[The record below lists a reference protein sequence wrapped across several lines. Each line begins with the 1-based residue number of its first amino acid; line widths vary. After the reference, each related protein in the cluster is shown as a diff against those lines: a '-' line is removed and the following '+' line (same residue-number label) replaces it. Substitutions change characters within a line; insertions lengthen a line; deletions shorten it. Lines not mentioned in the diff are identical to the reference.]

1 MKEIELTSDLV
12 IILKNG
18 NKVTADEIEYACSPY
33 IDRTKDND
41 RDDDDSDGL
50 TFAFELK
57 KKSKDDFPIIL
68 HHDLR
73 LRPKFIPKG
82 CFDVLDAKNLFG
94 MSMEEVNAYI
104 KIGLANEGQ
113 LSSYQR
119 SLRK

>member
-50 TFAFELK
+50 TFAFEFK
-57 KKSKDDFPIIL
+57 KKKDDFPIII

-73 LRPKFIPKG
+73 PRVIPKG
-82 CFDVLDAKNLFG
+82 CFDVLNAKNLFG
-94 MSMEEVNAYI
+94 MRMEEVNAYI
-104 KIGLANEGQ
+104 KIGLANESQ